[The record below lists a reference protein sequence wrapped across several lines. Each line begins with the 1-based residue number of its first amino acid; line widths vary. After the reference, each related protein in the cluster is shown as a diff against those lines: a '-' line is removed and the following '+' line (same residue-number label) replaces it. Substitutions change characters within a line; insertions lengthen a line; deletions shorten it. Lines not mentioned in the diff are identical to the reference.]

1 MDKPTLR
8 LLIRAKLADGRLP
21 QDHIPRMWGG
31 PGSGE
36 TCDGCGEIVT
46 ETQMLME
53 GLSKGS
59 GADGTGVQF
68 HITCFHLWDVE
79 RQVLGHEPSGPAE

>member
-46 ETQMLME
+46 KTQMLME
-53 GLSKGS
+53 GLSKDGGPTLPASSSTSPAFTCGTSS
-59 GADGTGVQF
+59 G
-68 HITCFHLWDVE
+68 
-79 RQVLGHEPSGPAE
+79 R